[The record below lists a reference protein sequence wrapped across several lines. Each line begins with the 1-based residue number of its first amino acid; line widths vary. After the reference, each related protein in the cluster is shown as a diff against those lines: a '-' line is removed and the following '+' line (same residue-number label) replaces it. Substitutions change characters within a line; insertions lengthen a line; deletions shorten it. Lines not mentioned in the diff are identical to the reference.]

1 MPRKGGAWKK
11 ILKSPCFQELK
22 QFLRGGGAIGANVI
36 RILPLG
42 TLLLLQIL
50 NVSLK
55 AWANLLGHIVGK
67 MGLPKIK
74 AFDYQKLSMFLKK
87 RYSSSG

>member
-1 MPRKGGAWKK
+1 MYFCISRRMPRKGGAWKK

-22 QFLRGGGAIGANVI
+22 PLLGGGAIEVNVI

-50 NVSLK
+50 NLSLK

-67 MGLPKIK
+67 IGAAQDKSI
-74 AFDYQKLSMFLKK
+74 
-87 RYSSSG
+87 